1 MQRKPKNIIFDL
13 GNVIIDIDEARTFRA
28 LSKFLN
34 EPATGQ
40 IPAALRTLIQAYE
53 QGFIPTAE
61 FLEEAQVHM
70 QEGLTQ
76 NQLKKAWNAM
86 LLDIPQHRLDL
97 MKQLGES
104 YGIYIL
110 SNTNELHLEW
120 VNQFLQTHREIQSFE
135 DIVDYA
141 LYSHHA
147 RSRKP
152 KPEIYKELLDRT
164 GISADSALFFDDKP
178 ENIKAAQ
185 AAGIFAK
192 LSPPNI
198 DIRMQCAVLL

>member
-13 GNVIIDIDEARTFRA
+13 GNVIVDIEEARTFRA
-28 LSKFLN
+28 LSEFLGQ
-34 EPATGQ
+34 PATGQ
-40 IPAALRTLIQAYE
+40 IPTILRILIHAYE
-53 QGFIPTAE
+53 QGLISTSE
-61 FLEEAQVHM
+61 FLGEVQLHM
-70 QEGLTQ
+70 PASLTQ
-76 NQLKKAWNAM
+76 SQLKRAWNAM

-97 MKQLGES
+97 MTQLGKS

-120 VNQFLQTHREIQSFE
+120 VNEFLKNHRQISSFD

-141 LYSHHA
+141 LYSHRA
-147 RSRKP
+147 FSRKP
-152 KPEIYKELLDRT
+152 QPEIYKELLDRT

-178 ENIKAAQ
+178 ENIKAARE
-185 AAGIFAK
+185 AGIPAQ
-192 LSPPNI
+192 LSPQNI